1 MEKFKRSINGY
12 NIDEVNAFIDDVI
25 TKVELI
31 ITEEKKIKNDIV
43 IKEKKIRELEDAI
56 LRYQNMENQL
66 HTSLLNAEQNG
77 EYIKKVAKSEGNAII
92 SASRKDMIG
101 SSLYL
106 VGKNFDN
113 DEYVKDARP
122 CAMCKR
128 VIINSGIEKIYIRN
142 DKEKY
147 TEINVNDFITNDE
160 SLKGILGY

>member
-1 MEKFKRSINGY
+1 MKRIDKINYYLDIAESVLERSTCIRRCFGAVIVKNDEIISTGY
-12 NIDEVNAFIDDVI
+12 NGAPRGRKNCSDLGYCMREKLNIPRGERY
-25 TKVELI
+25 ELCRSVHG
-31 ITEEKKIKNDIV
+31 EE
-43 IKEKKIRELEDAI
+43 
-56 LRYQNMENQL
+56 
-66 HTSLLNAEQNG
+66 
-77 EYIKKVAKSEGNAII
+77 NAII

-147 TEINVNDFITNDE
+147 TVINVNDFITNDE

>member
-1 MEKFKRSINGY
+1 MNGIEKFKRSINGY

-77 EYIKKVAKSEGNAII
+77 EYIKKVAKSEGNSII
-92 SASRKDMIG
+92 SEAKRNANRIISDALIRAEKTEHETQMLKNNI
-101 SSLYL
+101 SLF
-106 VGKNFDN
+106 KSK
-113 DEYVKDARP
+113 VKSMLNEQLEIVD
-122 CAMCKR
+122 
-128 VIINSGIEKIYIRN
+128 KI
-142 DKEKY
+142 D
-147 TEINVNDFITNDE
+147 D
-160 SLKGILGY
+160 IL

>member
-31 ITEEKKIKNDIV
+31 ITEEKKIKNDII
-43 IKEKKIRELEDAI
+43 IKEKKIRELEDVI

-92 SASRKDMIG
+92 SEAKRNANRIISDALIRAEKTEHETQMLKNNI
-101 SSLYL
+101 SLF
-106 VGKNFDN
+106 KSK
-113 DEYVKDARP
+113 VKSMLNEQLEIVD
-122 CAMCKR
+122 
-128 VIINSGIEKIYIRN
+128 KI
-142 DKEKY
+142 D
-147 TEINVNDFITNDE
+147 D
-160 SLKGILGY
+160 IL